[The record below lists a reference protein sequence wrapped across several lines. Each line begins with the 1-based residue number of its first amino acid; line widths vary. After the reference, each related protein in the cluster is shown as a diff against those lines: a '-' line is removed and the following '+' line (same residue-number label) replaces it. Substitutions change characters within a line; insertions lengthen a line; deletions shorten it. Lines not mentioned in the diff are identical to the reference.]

1 MILMGKI
8 VDNDSSALDHPYERK
23 DFINANHMEMCK
35 FRDKDDEEYTKIR
48 AEIIRHAKRLMEDV
62 DQERAS
68 Q

>member
-1 MILMGKI
+1 MSQI

-23 DFINANHMEMCK
+23 DNIDANDMEMCK
-35 FRDKDDEEYTKIR
+35 FRDKDDEEYAKVR

-62 DQERAS
+62 NEERAS